1 MKFVSQIWSE
11 NSDKSQNK
19 KIIESL
25 LKLTFLSFSPNFGE
39 NFEMEFFF
47 FFFNGRIF
55 AYY

>member
-39 NFEMEFFF
+39 NFEMES
-47 FFFNGRIF
+47 
-55 AYY
+55 